1 MGFNYRRERK
11 KFEKEMAENEKRYRA
26 AGMSEHQ
33 ISTMR
38 EYEEEM
44 FRRERVY
51 GIHTI
56 FEESKEYPGLI
67 ELEESNDSYFQDLSA
82 SLDSLLDNLVSG
94 LSESLSVKD
103 KEVLLL
109 LSRGLNQQEAANLLG
124 VSQQAISKHMKKI
137 KLFLKKGL

>member
-1 MGFNYRRERK
+1 MGFNYRKERR
-11 KFEKEMAENEKRYRA
+11 KFEKQMEENERKYRA
-26 AGMSEHQ
+26 AGMNDTQ
-33 ISTMR
+33 INAMR

-82 SLDSLLDNLVSG
+82 SLDNLLDNLVSG
-94 LSESLSVKD
+94 LSESLSVRD

-109 LSRGLNQQEAANLLG
+109 LSQGLNQQEAANLLG

>member
-1 MGFNYRRERK
+1 MGFNYRKERW
-11 KFEKEMAENEKRYRA
+11 KFEKQMEENERKYRA
-26 AGMSEHQ
+26 AGMSDSQ
-33 ISTMR
+33 INAMR

-51 GIHTI
+51 GIHTV

-67 ELEESNDSYFQDLSA
+67 ELAESNDSYFQDLSA
-82 SLDSLLDNLVSG
+82 SLNNILDSLVPG
-94 LSESLSVKD
+94 LSARLSRKD

-109 LSRGLNQQEAANLLG
+109 LARGMNQQETANLLG

>member
-11 KFEKEMAENEKRYRA
+11 KFEKRMEEDKRKYRA
-26 AGMSEHQ
+26 AGMSDRQ
-33 ISTMR
+33 IILMR

-51 GIHTI
+51 GIHTV

-67 ELEESNDSYFQDLSA
+67 ELEGSNDSYFQDLGDSLNNI
-82 SLDSLLDNLVSG
+82 LDSLVPG
-94 LSESLSVKD
+94 LSEMLSRKD

-109 LSRGLNQQEAANLLG
+109 MARGLNQQEVANLLG

>member
-1 MGFNYRRERK
+1 MGFNYRKERK
-11 KFEKEMAENEKRYRA
+11 KFEEEMAENEKRYRS
-26 AGMSEHQ
+26 AGMSDSQ
-33 ISTMR
+33 IHAMR
-38 EYEEEM
+38 EYEEEI

-51 GIHTI
+51 GIHTV

-67 ELEESNDSYFQDLSA
+67 ELEKSNDSYFQELSA
-82 SLDSLLDNLVSG
+82 SLDNLLDNLVPG

-137 KLFLKKGL
+137 KLFLKRGL